1 MNRAVVDTNIFVRA
15 LTGDHPTMSPAS
27 RELFRRA
34 GRGDVLLETS
44 EAVVAEVCYVLTS
57 PRTYQLSRMAAA
69 EVLRPLLQ
77 LRALR
82 LPNKEVLLS
91 ALDRWSTSA
100 QRKFVDCLVVEHALS
115 QSEAVYSYDRALDR
129 VAGLRRLE
137 P

>member
-1 MNRAVVDTNIFVRA
+1 MTRALVDTNIFVRA
-15 LTGDHPTMSPAS
+15 VTGDHPTMSPAS
-27 RELFRRA
+27 RDLFRRA

-69 EVLRPLLQ
+69 EVLRPLLK

-91 ALDRWSTSA
+91 ALGRWSTST
-100 QRKFVDCLVVEHALS
+100 QRKFVDCLIVEHALS
-115 QSEAVYSYDRALDR
+115 HSEAVYSYDRALDR
-129 VAGLRRLE
+129 VEGLRRFE